1 VAGFIPATHVF
12 VRELRFQDAGARNKS
27 GHGVLL
33 KAKLLNASDQKSTWA
48 GPLEGI
54 RVIDLTR
61 VLAGPFCTQSL
72 GDLGAEVLKIEP
84 PGLGDETRHF
94 PPFVAGESHY
104 FLGINRNKKSLVIDL
119 QQKAGADILRRLV
132 TDADIL
138 VENYRPGVMERL
150 GLGYDALSD
159 VNPRLIYCAIS
170 GFGLT
175 GPLRDKPSFDIVT
188 QALSGALSINGER
201 GHMPVKLGI
210 PLGDMVGGVFGP
222 MAILA
227 ALHERTQ
234 TGRGRLIDISL
245 YDGLIGMLGYFAQL
259 AFITGEDP
267 KPMGS
272 SHPNIVPY
280 GSFPAS
286 DGSII
291 IAVLSERFWG
301 KLCEA
306 LGRPELTN
314 DPRFLT
320 PTLRR
325 DNRDELDRLI
335 SEVTETRTVAEWE
348 RRLAEADVPH
358 APVLGVTAALAHPH
372 AEARDMVVEAEHAA
386 IGPMRVVGRPIKFPG
401 AAQRPVTAPP
411 SFGQHS
417 AEVLRD
423 LLGYTDGDITALR
436 DSGVIDRKR

>member
-1 VAGFIPATHVF
+1 MT
-12 VRELRFQDAGARNKS
+12 DS
-27 GHGVLL
+27 
-33 KAKLLNASDQKSTWA
+33 NAAAPWA
-48 GPLEGI
+48 GPLQGI
-54 RVIDLTR
+54 KVIDLTR
-61 VLAGPFCTQSL
+61 VLAGPFATQSL

-84 PGLGDETRHF
+84 PGGGDETRRF
-94 PPFVAGESHY
+94 PPFLDGESHY
-104 FLGINRNKKSLVIDL
+104 FLGINRNKKSLVSTCNRRG
-119 QQKAGADILRRLV
+119 KEILRRLV
-132 TDADIL
+132 AKADIL
-138 VENYRPGVMERL
+138 VENYRPGVMDRL
-150 GLGYDALSD
+150 GLGYAALAEI
-159 VNPRLIYCAIS
+159 NPRLIYCAIS
-170 GFGLT
+170 GFGLS

-227 ALHERTQ
+227 ALHERHK
-234 TGRGRLIDISL
+234 TGKGRLIDISL

-267 KPMGS
+267 PTMGS

-291 IAVLSERFWG
+291 IAVLSESFWG

-306 LGRPELTN
+306 LERPDLAA
-314 DPRFLT
+314 DPRFAT

-325 DNRDELDRLI
+325 ERRDEVDQII
-335 SEVTETRTVAEWE
+335 SDVTRTRTVAEWE
-348 RRLAEADVPH
+348 KRLTAADVPH

-372 AEARDMVVEAEHAA
+372 ALAREMVVEAEHAT
-386 IGPMRVVGRPIKFPG
+386 IGKIKVVGRPIKFPD
-401 AAQRPVTAPP
+401 AKQPP
-411 SFGQHS
+411 SPRRRPS
-417 AEVLRD
+417 ASTPTVLRD
-423 LLGYTDGDITALR
+423 ELGYSDEEIANPEDGRGYRPAGKALMR
-436 DSGVIDRKR
+436 RQLAAI

>member
-1 VAGFIPATHVF
+1 MQQLPEIRPDGSRPVPRSPLSINPVNFMNSVN
-12 VRELRFQDAGARNKS
+12 ES
-27 GHGVLL
+27 G
-33 KAKLLNASDQKSTWA
+33 WA
-48 GPLEGI
+48 GPLQGL
-54 RVIDLTR
+54 RGVDLTR
-61 VLAGPFCTQSL
+61 VLAGPFCTQSP
-72 GDLGAEVLKIEP
+72 GDPGAEVLKIEP
-84 PGLGDETRHF
+84 PGRGDETRHF
-94 PPFVAGESHY
+94 PPFIGGESHY
-104 FLGINRNKKSLVIDL
+104 FLGINRNKKSLVVDL
-119 QQKAGADILRRLV
+119 QKPAGAEILRRLIAK
-132 TDADIL
+132 ADIL
-138 VENYRPGVMERL
+138 VENYRPGVMDRL
-150 GLGYDALSD
+150 GLGYDKLSEI
-159 VNPRLIYCAIS
+159 NPRLIYCAIS
-170 GFGLT
+170 GFGLS

-227 ALHERTQ
+227 ALHERSQ
-234 TGRGRLIDISL
+234 TGRGRLIVISL
-245 YDGLIGMLGYFAQL
+245 HDGLIGMLGYFTQL
-259 AFITGEDP
+259 AFMTGEDP
-267 KPMGS
+267 PPMGS

-306 LGRPELTN
+306 IERPELAN

-335 SEVTETRTVAEWE
+335 ADVTETRTVAEWE
-348 RRLAEADVPH
+348 QRLAAADVPH
-358 APVLGVTAALAHPH
+358 APVLGVAAALAHPH
-372 AEARDMVVEAEHAA
+372 AKTRGMVVEAEHPA

-401 AAQRPVTAPP
+401 APQRPVTAPP
-411 SFGQHS
+411 TFGQHT

-423 LLGYTDGDITALR
+423 ELGYSDADIAALR
-436 DSGVIDRKR
+436 ESGVIDRKK

>member
-1 VAGFIPATHVF
+1 MTEHK
-12 VRELRFQDAGARNKS
+12 EQ
-27 GHGVLL
+27 
-33 KAKLLNASDQKSTWA
+33 STWG
-48 GPLEGI
+48 GPLAGI

-119 QQKAGADILRRLV
+119 QQPAGADILRRLV
-132 TDADIL
+132 GTADIL
-138 VENYRPGVMERL
+138 VENYRPGVMDRL
-150 GLGYDALSD
+150 GLGYDKLAAI
-159 VNPRLIYCAIS
+159 NPRLIYCAIS

-222 MAILA
+222 MAILG
-227 ALHERTQ
+227 ALHERSQ

-267 KPMGS
+267 GPMGS

-301 KLCEA
+301 RLCEA
-306 LGRPELTN
+306 LDRPALAD
-314 DPRFLT
+314 DPRFICTNYL
-320 PTLRR
+320 PTSKCGEIKSKGS
-325 DNRDELDRLI
+325 N
-335 SEVTETRTVAEWE
+335 
-348 RRLAEADVPH
+348 
-358 APVLGVTAALAHPH
+358 HPSP
-372 AEARDMVVEAEHAA
+372 
-386 IGPMRVVGRPIKFPG
+386 GLSCRPIIPPAVARRADRPAGRCRATGALPSERETAGSAPG
-401 AAQRPVTAPP
+401 TQTPP
-411 SFGQHS
+411 GTPSGTRSRRHGR
-417 AEVLRD
+417 LR
-423 LLGYTDGDITALR
+423 
-436 DSGVIDRKR
+436 

>member
-1 VAGFIPATHVF
+1 MSDS
-12 VRELRFQDAGARNKS
+12 DAS
-27 GHGVLL
+27 E
-33 KAKLLNASDQKSTWA
+33 TWA
-48 GPLEGI
+48 GPLRGV

-61 VLAGPFCTQSL
+61 VLAGPFATQSL

-84 PGLGDETRHF
+84 PGNGDETRHF
-94 PPFVAGESHY
+94 PPFLQGESHY
-104 FLGINRNKKSLVIDL
+104 FLGINRNKKSLVVDL
-119 QQKAGADILRRLV
+119 QQEGGKEILRRLV
-132 TDADIL
+132 KDSDIL

-150 GLGYDALSD
+150 GLGYAALSEI
-159 VNPRLIYCAIS
+159 NPRLIYCAIS

-201 GHMPVKLGI
+201 GHMPIKLAI

-227 ALHERTQ
+227 ALHERNS
-234 TGRGRLIDISL
+234 TGKGRLIDISL

-267 KPMGS
+267 PTMGS

-301 KLCEA
+301 KLCDA
-306 LGRPELTN
+306 LERPDLAA
-314 DPRFLT
+314 DPRFAT

-325 DNRDELDRLI
+325 ERRDEVDRLI
-335 SEVTETRTVAEWE
+335 SDVTRTRTVAEWE
-348 RRLAEADVPH
+348 KRLTAADVPH

-372 AEARDMVVEAEHAA
+372 ALAREMVVTAEHAA
-386 IGPMRVVGRPIKFPG
+386 VGPVKVVGRPIKFPG
-401 AAQRPVTAPP
+401 AKQPPVTAPP
-411 SFGQHS
+411 TLGQHTE
-417 AEVLRD
+417 AVLRER
-423 LLGYTDGDITALR
+423 LGYDEAEIEALKRDGI
-436 DSGVIDRKR
+436 IDRLAKP